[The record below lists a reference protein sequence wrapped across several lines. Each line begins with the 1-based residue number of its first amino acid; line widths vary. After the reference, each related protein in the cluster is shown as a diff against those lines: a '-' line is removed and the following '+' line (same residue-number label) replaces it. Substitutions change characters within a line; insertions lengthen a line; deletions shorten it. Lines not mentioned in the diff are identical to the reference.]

1 MDINDYDGSDACCL
15 LILSISA
22 MTELEAKEVKHRRT
36 RFVCI
41 SDTHNSFP
49 GAGFKLPPGDVLI
62 HAGDL
67 TNQGSYAELE
77 KTVKWMEEADFEVK
91 IVIAGEF

>member
-1 MDINDYDGSDACCL
+1 
-15 LILSISA
+15 
-22 MTELEAKEVKHRRT
+22 MTEPETKEVKHRRT

-77 KTVKWMEEADFEVK
+77 KTVRWINEADFEVK
-91 IVIAGEF
+91 IVIAGKSSPAFEEFLGVREMLLRYWR

>member
-1 MDINDYDGSDACCL
+1 
-15 LILSISA
+15 
-22 MTELEAKEVKHRRT
+22 MTEAAEKLVKTRRT

-49 GAGFKLPPGDVLI
+49 GGGFKLPPGDVLI

-67 TNQGSYAELE
+67 TNQGSYEELE
-77 KTVKWMEEADFEVK
+77 KAVRWIEESDFEVK
-91 IVIAGEF
+91 IVVAGTICPSPSSSFDAMGSF